1 MLKRN
6 MISAAGCLL
15 LFAATLF
22 TGCSGGGGGSTP
34 APTPTK
40 PVVDAASMSV
50 DTLSKLSFQASD
62 VKVTIN
68 SPPVVTFK
76 LLTAD
81 GNPIKGLGVKPTSTS
96 TDLNYLNFTI
106 AKLVPATNG
115 GSDQWQNYIVSS
127 TTRPTRERVAA
138 NLVDNGDGSYTYTF
152 AKNITDPT
160 QTNGVTYDPT
170 KTHRLVIQL
179 SGTIPGTSVDLKN
192 PANIIYDWVPAGGTV
207 TKKEVTSMTA
217 CNECHG
223 DYFKTSPHAGR
234 VDPRYCAVCHTDQR
248 KIGRTNSASSGGAFT
263 GTTYVADGEVQGD
276 FAIMVHKIHM
286 GNRLTKTGYDYAGVK
301 YNDIGYSMIG
311 TPNGE
316 AQQKN
321 CLKCHTKT
329 EAAPQGDNW
338 KARPS
343 RAACGS
349 CHDNINFATG
359 ANLKTGGAVHII
371 QTSDANCATCHT
383 EAKITEYHS
392 TQFYSPFSPAQK
404 AGLADFAFDIKDV
417 SVNSNNQPVVTFRV
431 MKGRGNS
438 FTTPVNFSSFTGYT
452 NSISFIVAYS
462 MAQDGIAA
470 PNDFNNLGRAAG
482 QPASVT
488 LANLIAA
495 GSAGNTNGSLTGPD
509 ASGYYTAV
517 LNGGATNAAR
527 FPAGATMR
535 TVLMQGNVT
544 QSAGTEG
551 ITTASIRYVKGV
563 SKTVTGD
570 TPRRAI
576 VDNEKCFKCHDMLV
590 FHGGSRTYNTQL
602 CVVCHNPNLSSSGR
616 AAAAATALARL
627 DMADAAEGKPAGY
640 SADKMRAAGY
650 DPANPTTYPEA
661 SNNLKDMIHGI
672 HAGSKRSLDGAP
684 YRFVRDFPNRG
695 IYYYDWSKVRFPGL
709 LKNCET
715 CHVPGTYSSTPSNAL
730 LSTYVTLGAGTVA
743 QNRTSLPNTTDLVI
757 PAYTASCL
765 SCHGSNNAG
774 NHSISMGG
782 VTLAGTARSA
792 AKADSCAACH
802 SSGKTVDAAT
812 VHKK

>member
-22 TGCSGGGGGSTP
+22 TGCSGGGGGDSAP
-34 APTPTK
+34 APTPSK
-40 PVVDAASMSV
+40 PVVDAASMSN
-50 DTLSKLSFQASD
+50 DTLSKLSFEASD
-62 VKVTIN
+62 IKVAIN

-76 LLTAD
+76 LLTTD
-81 GNPIKGLGVKPTSTS
+81 GNPIKGMGVKASSTA
-96 TDLNYLNFTI
+96 TTLNYLRFTI

-115 GSDQWQNYIVSS
+115 GPDQWINYMVTATS
-127 TTRPTRERVAA
+127 RPTTESVPA

-152 AKNITDPT
+152 AKDITDPA
-160 QTNGVTYDPT
+160 QTGGVTYEPT
-170 KTHRLVIQL
+170 KTHRLAIQL
-179 SGTIPGTSVDLKN
+179 SGNIPGTTVALKN
-192 PANIIYDWVPAGGTV
+192 PANIIYDWIPAGGTV
-207 TKKEVTSMTA
+207 TKKEVTSMAA

-234 VDPRYCAVCHTDQR
+234 VDPRYCVVCHTDQR

-276 FAIMVHKIHM
+276 FAVMVHKIHM

-329 EAAPQGDNW
+329 DAAPQGDNW
-338 KARPS
+338 KAKPS
-343 RAACGS
+343 RMACGS
-349 CHDNINFATG
+349 CHDNLNFATG
-359 ANLKTGGAVHII
+359 ANSKAGKPVHII

-383 EAKITEYHS
+383 EAKVTEYHS

-404 AGLADFAFDIKDV
+404 AGLADFAFEIKDV
-417 SVNSNNQPVVTFRV
+417 SVNSTNQPVVTFRV

-438 FTTPVNFSSFTGYT
+438 FTTPVNFSSFTGFT

-462 MAQDGIAA
+462 MAQDGIAE
-470 PNDFNNLGRAAG
+470 PNDFNNLGKAAG

-488 LANLIAA
+488 LANLLAA
-495 GSAGNTNGSLTGPD
+495 GSAGNANGSLTGPD

-517 LNGGATNAAR
+517 LNGGAANAAR

-551 ITTASIRYVKGV
+551 ISASSVRYVKGV
-563 SKTVTGD
+563 SKTATGD
-570 TPRRAI
+570 TPRRTI

-616 AAAAATALARL
+616 GANVANLT
-627 DMADAAEGKPAGY
+627 AAERAKMVASGVDPDNPA
-640 SADKMRAAGY
+640 A
-650 DPANPTTYPEA
+650 YPEA
-661 SNNLKDMIHGI
+661 SNNLKDMLHGI
-672 HAGSKRSLDGAP
+672 HAGSMRKAEGNP
-684 YRFVRDFPNRG
+684 YMFVRDRG
-695 IYYYDWSKVRFPGL
+695 TSGVYFYDWSKVKFPSV
-709 LKNCET
+709 LKNCES
-715 CHVPGTYSSTPSNAL
+715 CHVPGTYNSTPSNAL
-730 LSTYVTLGAGTVA
+730 LSTSVTLGSGTVA
-743 QNRTSLPNTTDLVI
+743 QNRASMPNATDLAI

-765 SCHGSNNAG
+765 SCHGSSNAG

>member
-22 TGCSGGGGGSTP
+22 TGCSGGGGGGTP
-34 APTPTK
+34 APTPTPSK
-40 PVVDAASMSV
+40 PVVDAASMTN
-50 DTLSKLSFQASD
+50 DQLSKVSLQATD
-62 VKVTIN
+62 FKVTIS

-81 GNPIKGLGVKPTSTS
+81 GSPIKGLGIKSPATSTNPNP
-96 TDLNYLNFTI
+96 TTLNYMRFTI
-106 AKLVPATNG
+106 AKLVPGTNG
-115 GSDQWQNYIVSS
+115 SSDQWQNYLVTDTS
-127 TTRPTRERVAA
+127 RPTTENVAA
-138 NLVDNGDGSYTYTF
+138 GMVDNGDGSYTYTF
-152 AKNITDPT
+152 TKNITDPT
-160 QTNGVTYDPT
+160 QTNNVTYQPSM
-170 KTHRLVIQL
+170 THRLAIQI
-179 SGTIPGTSVDLKN
+179 SGTIPGTTITLAN
-192 PANIIYDWVPAGGTV
+192 PANIIYDFVPDGSKV
-207 TKKEVTSMTA
+207 TTTKEVTLIA
-217 CNECHG
+217 KCNECHG
-223 DYFKTSPHAGR
+223 KLAFHGGGR
-234 VDPRYCAVCHTDQR
+234 VEAKYCAVCHTDQR
-248 KIGRTNSASSGGAFT
+248 KIGRTNSASANGIFT

-276 FAIMVHKIHM
+276 FGIMVHKIHM

-338 KARPS
+338 KAKPS
-343 RAACGS
+343 RASCGS

-371 QTSDANCATCHT
+371 QTSDANCATCHS
-383 EAKITEYHS
+383 EAKITEHHS

-404 AGLADFAFDIKDV
+404 TGLADFSFDIKDV
-417 SVNSNNQPVVTFRV
+417 SVNSTNQPVVTFRV

-470 PNDFNNLGRAAG
+470 PNDFNNLGKAAG
-482 QPASVT
+482 QPASVS
-488 LANLIAA
+488 LANLLAA

-517 LNGGATNAAR
+517 LNGGASNAAR

-551 ITTASIRYVKGV
+551 ISASSVRYVKGA

-570 TPRRAI
+570 TPRRTI

-590 FHGGSRTYNTQL
+590 FHGGSRTYSTQL

-616 AAAAATALARL
+616 GANTANLTATERAKMVASGVNPDNPAA
-627 DMADAAEGKPAGY
+627 
-640 SADKMRAAGY
+640 
-650 DPANPTTYPEA
+650 YPEA
-661 SNNLKDMIHGI
+661 SNNLKDMLHGI
-672 HAGSKRSLDGAP
+672 HAGSMRKAEGNP
-684 YRFVRDFPNRG
+684 YMFVRDRG
-695 IYYYDWSKVRFPGL
+695 TSGVYFYDWSKVKFPGV
-709 LKNCET
+709 LKNCES
-715 CHVPGTYSSTPSNAL
+715 CHVPGTYSSTPANAL
-730 LSTYVTLGAGTVA
+730 LSTNETLGAGTVA
-743 QNRTSLPNTTDLVI
+743 QNRASLPNTTDLVI

-765 SCHGSNNAG
+765 SCHGSSNAG

-782 VTLAGTARSA
+782 VTLTGSARSA

-802 SSGKTVDAAT
+802 SSGKTLDAAL